1 MKRSSAIVDFW
12 FGPAPHRS
20 RSAWFTKN
28 AAFDQ
33 LVRDRFYADYVAAAA
48 GDLEQWLS
56 SASGN
61 LAYIILLDQF
71 PRNMFRGAPR
81 AFATDHLALA
91 SARSSIDRGFDHA
104 LSPLQ
109 RAFVYLPFEHSEN
122 LADQERAV
130 ELFEALPEDAETG
143 GMVDYARRHRDV
155 IARFGRF
162 PHRNAILGRT
172 STPEEEEFLRE
183 PGSSF

>member
-12 FGPAPHRS
+12 FGSPPHRS
-20 RSAWFTKN
+20 RSEWFTKN
-28 AAFDQ
+28 AGFDQ
-33 LVRDRFYADYVAAAA
+33 RVRDRFHADYVAAAA
-48 GDLEQWLS
+48 GELKGWLS
-56 SASGN
+56 SADGS
-61 LAYIILLDQF
+61 LAYTILLDQF
-71 PRNMFRGAPR
+71 PRNMFRGTPR
-81 AFATDHLALA
+81 AFAADDLALA
-91 SARSSIDRGFDHA
+91 AARSSIDRGFDHA

-122 LADQERAV
+122 LADQQRAV
-130 ELFEALPEDAETG
+130 ELFEGLRGDAEAA

-162 PHRNAILGRT
+162 PHRNAILGRA
-172 STPEEEEFLRE
+172 STPEEQAFLRK